1 MNIIIFGPQ
10 GSGKGTQAKILT
22 DKFNIPHISTGVIFR
37 THMKKQ
43 TKIGK
48 KIATLINNGDLVPD
62 EITNLIIKKRLSKPD
77 TKNGFVLDGYPRD
90 LAQAEYL
97 QTITQLDFAL
107 EIWISDIVAVE
118 RISQRRICSKCKSIY
133 HLTNKPP
140 KNEQICDICHGDLTT
155 RQDDKPNAV
164 KKRLDLYH
172 AKTESLIKFYKKQN
186 IFHQIDGEKTIT
198 QVSEEILKI
207 IK

>member
-1 MNIIIFGPQ
+1 MQVVIFGPQ

-48 KIATLINNGDLVPD
+48 KIAILINNGDLVPD
-62 EITNLIIKKRLSKPD
+62 EITNSIIKKRLRKFD
-77 TKNGFVLDGYPRD
+77 TKNGFILDGYPRD

-97 QTITQLDFAL
+97 NTITQLDFAL

-118 RISQRRICSKCKSIY
+118 RISQRRICSKCKSVY
-133 HLTNKPP
+133 HLVSKPP
-140 KNEQICDICHGDLTT
+140 KNEQTCDICHGDLTT

-164 KKRLDLYH
+164 KKRLNLYH
-172 AKTESLIKFYKKQN
+172 SRTESLIGFYKKEN

-198 QVSEEILKI
+198 KVSEKILKI
-207 IK
+207 IE

>member
-10 GSGKGTQAKILT
+10 GSGKGTQAKILS

-37 THMKKQ
+37 THIKKQ

-62 EITNLIIKKRLSKPD
+62 EITNSIIKKWLKKANA
-77 TKNGFVLDGYPRD
+77 KNGFILDGYPRD
-90 LAQAEYL
+90 LAQAKYL
-97 QTITQLDFAL
+97 STITNLTFAL
-107 EIWISDIVAVE
+107 EIWISDIVAIE
-118 RISQRRICSKCKSIY
+118 RISQRRICSKCKSVY
-133 HLTNKPP
+133 HLVSKPP
-140 KNEQICDICHGDLTT
+140 KNEQTCDICHGDLIV

-172 AKTESLIKFYKKQN
+172 SKTESLIEFYKKLK
-186 IFHQIDGEKTIT
+186 IFHQIDGEKSIT
-198 QVSEEILKI
+198 KVSEKILKTV
-207 IK
+207 K